1 MMEDR
6 GARHNKSINK
16 VGGGMIEVNSTLFK
30 LGRVV
35 ATPAA
40 LDLMESSG
48 VAIWSLVARHVA
60 GDFGDVDAHDRQ
72 ANQEAIR
79 SGERILSSYVL
90 PNQEKVW
97 VLTEADRSSTC
108 VMTPYCY

>member
-1 MMEDR
+1 
-6 GARHNKSINK
+6 
-16 VGGGMIEVNSTLFK
+16 MIEVNTTLFK

-40 LDLMESSG
+40 ISLLESAG

-60 GDFGDVDAHDRQ
+60 GDFGDVDADDQQ
-72 ANQEAIR
+72 ANEDAIR
-79 SGERILSSYVL
+79 HGDRILSSYTL
-90 PNQEKVW
+90 SNDEKIW

-108 VMTPYCY
+108 VLTPDCY